1 MAASS
6 SSFDWNEEG
15 NRFINNF
22 RVGVEIVCRGK
33 PYTKVYDSLR
43 LEWLEAVESWIRRQN
58 LEKHPENACDFMR
71 FLLRRLEEIDILLLQ
86 YFDPDLEEVPV
97 HVFWTIKSMIRDI
110 SDWKVI

>member
-1 MAASS
+1 
-6 SSFDWNEEG
+6 
-15 NRFINNF
+15 
-22 RVGVEIVCRGK
+22 
-33 PYTKVYDSLR
+33 
-43 LEWLEAVESWIRRQN
+43 
-58 LEKHPENACDFMR
+58 MR